1 MQSRYHA
8 PPFKSLLAQVRSCP
22 SLNIVADDFR
32 SNQLLKKSD
41 KSNFL
46 MASFLKSSYL
56 MYFQAYQGKVDVYKE
71 VTAITLQEGREH
83 EIAQIEMIEPK

>member
-1 MQSRYHA
+1 
-8 PPFKSLLAQVRSCP
+8 
-22 SLNIVADDFR
+22 
-32 SNQLLKKSD
+32 
-41 KSNFL
+41 
-46 MASFLKSSYL
+46 